1 MSGAPKQSLAVL
13 RQIAE
18 FLEAL
23 PAEQVDDL
31 AEGRAR
37 LTLIPWGSSSPLMPP
52 AAPTRK
58 ARNTPPPAVD
68 VDQIVSTLES
78 ATSRD
83 EAAATINSLKVPEL
97 KAVAAALRVTAP
109 AATKPALV
117 KQIVELTVGARLSG
131 EALRAL

>member
-1 MSGAPKQSLAVL
+1 MNDVPKQSLAVL

-37 LTLIPWGSSSPLMPP
+37 LTLIPWGSASPLMP

-58 ARNTPPPAVD
+58 AHNTPQSTMD
-68 VDQIVSTLES
+68 VNLIVSALES
-78 ATSRD
+78 AASRD
-83 EAAATINSLKVPEL
+83 QAVATLNSLKVADL
-97 KAVAAALRVTAP
+97 KLVAAEVRVGAP
-109 AATKPALV
+109 ATTKPALV
-117 KQIVELTVGARLSG
+117 KQIVELTVGARLTG
-131 EALRAL
+131 DALRAL